1 MIRSAMGELDRAGL
15 SSGLVGR
22 ERERAAIGRLLGDA
36 RCGGSGSLV
45 VRGEPGIGKS
55 ALLDD
60 AAQRA
65 DGMLVLRTAGV
76 DAESDLAFAG
86 LYGLVRPIVGKLYQ
100 LVETHSRALAGALGL
115 APSPDPDRFLVS
127 AAVLSLLA
135 AAAEAGPVLCL
146 VDDAQWLD
154 LPSADALVFTARR
167 LRADRLAML
176 FAARDGEARRF
187 EAAGLPE
194 LVLAGV
200 DERCAAQILDASAH
214 EAVPGVRARL
224 LAEAAGNPLALRE
237 LPTGLTAGQLR
248 GLQPLPE
255 VIPLTPRLLS
265 MFRRRIASLS
275 GPTRIALLI
284 AAADGTGD
292 LATVLRAAA
301 GLELPAGA
309 FDPAEG
315 SGLIRTGDGT
325 IKFLHPLAR
334 SALYEAAPLSQRQ
347 RVHRALASAL
357 PGEEHADRR
366 VWHQAVA
373 ALTADEAIAAA
384 LEASALRAQRRA
396 GHASAA
402 TAFQRAADL
411 SPDESRRAGRL
422 ASAARAACDA
432 GQPDR
437 AGELIGRVLPHADGS
452 LCARMLHLR
461 GVIEARSGHM
471 AEAVATLTEA
481 ADISTDPSLII
492 EMLAEAAQAAVEAG
506 DPATAVALG
515 ARVREVWADSRRAE
529 FTRAVV
535 MGFASMFA
543 AEYQQARVVF
553 DDALKMAG
561 ELDDDPRAQ
570 IWAADAASTRFDQG
584 AGLPFA
590 TRAVNL
596 ARRQGLLSVLPAALE
611 QQSMEL
617 FWNSSFDLA
626 YAAAEEGYRLSLD
639 LGLGRDSHLAMMAC
653 VEAVWGREAA
663 AREHADRVAALGRR
677 TAGTYLITIMRAA
690 LGLLELAAGR
700 PDQAADTLLDITA
713 VELPEVNP
721 LIAVVSVPDAVEA
734 NVRAGRP
741 AEKLEAPLARFRAWV
756 RQVPTDGR
764 CSLLARCEALL
775 AKRPPDQAFAE
786 AARLAHGLP
795 PFQRARTELLYGEW
809 LRRDR
814 KRIEA
819 RAHLRAAAGLFR
831 TLGAVPWAERAEA
844 ELRATG
850 ETARRRE
857 PSALDGLTPQEL
869 QIAGLAAQGL
879 TNREIAA
886 HLFLSP
892 RTVEYHLGKVFTK
905 LRIASRT
912 ELIRYGLPAR
922 GG

>member
-1 MIRSAMGELDRAGL
+1 MGELNRAGL
-15 SSGLVGR
+15 SSGLTGR
-22 ERERAAIGRLLGDA
+22 ERERAVIGRLLDDA

-55 ALLDD
+55 ALLED
-60 AAQRA
+60 AAERA

-76 DAESDLAFAG
+76 NAESDLAFAG
-86 LYGLVRPIVGKLYQ
+86 LYGLVRPIVGLLDQ
-100 LVETHSRALAGALGL
+100 LAGPQSGALAGALGL

-127 AAVLSLLA
+127 AAVLGLLA
-135 AAAEAGPVLCL
+135 AAAEASPVLCL

-167 LRADRLAML
+167 LHADRLAML

-187 EAAGLPE
+187 DAAGLPE

-200 DERCAAQILDASAH
+200 DERSAAQILDAGAH
-214 EAVPGVRARL
+214 DAAPGVRARL

-237 LPTGLTAGQLR
+237 LPAGLTAGQLHGR
-248 GLQPLPE
+248 QSLPE
-255 VIPLTPRLLS
+255 VIPLTPRLLG
-265 MFRRRIASLS
+265 MFRRRIASLP

-292 LATVLRAAA
+292 IATVLRAAA
-301 GLELPAGA
+301 GLQLSADA
-309 FDPAEG
+309 FDPAES
-315 SGLIRTGDGT
+315 SGLIRTGGAT
-325 IKFLHPLAR
+325 IKFLHPLVR

-347 RVHRALASAL
+347 RVHGALAGAL
-357 PGEEHADRR
+357 LGDEQADRR
-366 VWHQAVA
+366 VWHQAMA
-373 ALTADEAIAAA
+373 ALTGDEEGAAA
-384 LEASALRAQRRA
+384 LDDSARRAQRRA

-411 SPDESRRAGRL
+411 SLDESRRAMRL
-422 ASAARAACDA
+422 ASAAQAACDA

-437 AGELIGRVLPHADGS
+437 ARELIGRALPDADGP

-461 GVIEARSGHM
+461 GVIEARGGDM

-481 ADISTDPSLII
+481 AGISTDPSLII

-515 ARVREVWADSRRAE
+515 VRAREVRAGSRRAE
-529 FTRAVV
+529 FIRAVM
-535 MGFASMFA
+535 MGFGSMLA
-543 AEYQQARVVF
+543 ADYQQARRDF
-553 DDALKMAG
+553 DDALATAG

-570 IWAADAASTRFDQG
+570 IWAADAASSRFDQG

-590 TRAVNL
+590 TRAVHL
-596 ARRQGLLSVLPAALE
+596 ARRHGLLSLLPAALE

-617 FWNSSFDLA
+617 FWTSRFDLA

-639 LGLGRDSHLAMMAC
+639 FGLGRDSHLAMMAC
-653 VEAVWGREAA
+653 VEAVRGREAA
-663 AREHADRVAALGRR
+663 AREHAGRVTAAGQR
-677 TAGTYLITIMRAA
+677 TAGTYLITIARAA
-690 LGLLELAAGR
+690 LGLLELTVGR
-700 PDQAADTLLDITA
+700 PDEAADTLLEITTA
-713 VELPEVNP
+713 DLPEVNP
-721 LIAVVSVPDAVEA
+721 LIALVSVPDAVEA
-734 NVRAGRP
+734 TVRAGRP
-741 AEKLEAPLARFRAWV
+741 AGNVEAPRARFRSWA
-756 RQVPTDGR
+756 RQVPTDAR
-764 CSLLARCEALL
+764 RSLLARCQALL
-775 AKRPPDQAFAE
+775 AQRPPDQAFAE
-786 AARLAHGLP
+786 ADGLAHALP

-814 KRIEA
+814 KRMEA

-831 TLGAVPWAERAEA
+831 TLGAVPWLERAEA

-850 ETARRRE
+850 ETARQSE
-857 PSALDGLTPQEL
+857 PSTLDRLTPQEL

-905 LRIASRT
+905 LRLASRT
-912 ELIRYGLPAR
+912 ELIRCGLPAR
-922 GG
+922 GS